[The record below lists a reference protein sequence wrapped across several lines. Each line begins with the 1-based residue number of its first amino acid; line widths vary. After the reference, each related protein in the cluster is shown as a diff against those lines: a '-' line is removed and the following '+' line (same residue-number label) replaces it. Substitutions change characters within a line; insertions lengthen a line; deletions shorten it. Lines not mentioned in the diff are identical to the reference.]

1 MLYQIS
7 NGAVEL
13 GAERILKKINFE
25 IRDTEKIAVVGRNG
39 GGKTTLLRL
48 IAGELELSK
57 RDSDEDIFIAKA
69 GNPEIGYLKQMA
81 FEDPAITLDEEI
93 RKVFRPI
100 LAMQER
106 MEFLLEKMN
115 KEAGNIS
122 KEDVLHSEDALQIE
136 DILHPEDTLYP
147 KDVLHSEDTL
157 HTKDALYSE
166 DTLHPEDALHSEDTL
181 PAADSLHAKEI
192 EEYTNLRE
200 EFEQIGG
207 YYYEKEYETMLRQFG
222 FSMEDKKRSLNQF
235 SGGQQTKLAFIKLL
249 LSKPDIL
256 LLDEPT
262 NHLDISTIE
271 WLEEYL
277 KNYKKAVVIV
287 SHDRMFLDKVVDVV
301 YEIEYGVIKRYPG
314 NYTKFMETKRVN
326 YEKQKKDYEL
336 QQKEIAR
343 LQMIVEKYKNTPTKV
358 AMTRSKLKQIEH
370 MEKIEAPDRF
380 DTHTFHANFKPN
392 RETGKEVL
400 HVQNL
405 EIGYDRTI
413 GTVTMEQRRKQ
424 RIGIIGGN
432 GLGKSTF
439 LKTLVGVIPALGG
452 EYSFGYQVDVG
463 YFDQQMAQYSS
474 KKTVLDE
481 FWDEYPTLDRTEVRS
496 SLGAFLFRQEE
507 VFKTVDML
515 SGGEKVRLA
524 LCKIFKTKPN
534 FLILDEPTN
543 HMDIIGKETLE
554 AMLRDFPG
562 SVLFVSHDRYF
573 IKQIADA
580 LLVFEEGAVRFLP
593 YGYEE
598 YMERKNGTYASSLD
612 QAAYGNREGERRK
625 SSQKES
631 AAEEMPVQK
640 GKESYT
646 LGKERSRLEKKQKRA
661 EEQIAETEQAIQE
674 KKDELMRPEYASSY
688 SKLGE
693 ISSQIEELEAEL
705 LELMEEWE
713 DIDQQ
718 LDKLE

>member
-1 MLYQIS
+1 MLYQIC

-13 GAERILKKINFE
+13 GAEMILKKINFE

-48 IAGELELSK
+48 IAGELTLAK

-69 GNPEIGYLKQMA
+69 GNPEIGYLKQIA
-81 FEDPAITLDEEI
+81 FEDPLISLDEEI

-115 KEAGNIS
+115 KEAGNI
-122 KEDVLHSEDALQIE
+122 
-136 DILHPEDTLYP
+136 P
-147 KDVLHSEDTL
+147 KD
-157 HTKDALYSE
+157 DA
-166 DTLHPEDALHSEDTL
+166 
-181 PAADSLHAKEI
+181 LHAKEI
-192 EEYTNLRE
+192 EEYTRLQE
-200 EFEQIGG
+200 EFESIGG

-222 FSMEDKKRSLNQF
+222 FTMEDKKKPLHQF

-314 NYTKFMETKRVN
+314 NYTKFMEMKRAN
-326 YEKQKKDYEL
+326 YEKQKKDYEM

-405 EIGYDRTI
+405 EIGYQQIICTI
-413 GTVTMEQRRKQ
+413 NMEQRRRQ

-439 LKTLVGVIPALGG
+439 LKTLVGIIPALGG

-543 HMDIIGKETLE
+543 HMDIVGKETLE

-580 LLVFEEGAVRFLP
+580 LLVFEEGKAEYLP

-598 YMERKNGTYASSLD
+598 YMERKNGTYASSVD
-612 QAAYGNREGERRK
+612 RAAFIKQEERRETVLHR
-625 SSQKES
+625 ES
-631 AAEEMPVQK
+631 VLEEVSVQK
-640 GKESYT
+640 GKESYA
-646 LGKERSRLEKKQKRA
+646 LGKERSRLEKKQKRL
-661 EEQIAETEQAIQE
+661 EQQIAETEQAIQE
-674 KKDELMRPEYASSY
+674 KKDEMMRPEYASSY

-693 ISSQIEELEAEL
+693 ISLQIEKLEAEL
-705 LELMEEWE
+705 LEFMEEWE
-713 DIDQQ
+713 GIDQQ
-718 LDKLE
+718 LENLE

>member
-1 MLYQIS
+1 MDTEGLMLYQIN

-13 GAERILKKINFE
+13 GAEIILKKINFE
-25 IRDTEKIAVVGRNG
+25 IRNSEKIAVVGRNG
-39 GGKTTLLRL
+39 CGKTTLLKL
-48 IAGELELSK
+48 IAGELKLLK
-57 RDSDEDIFIAKA
+57 RDSDEDIFITKS
-69 GNPEIGYLKQMA
+69 GNLEIGYLKQMA
-81 FEDPAITLDEEI
+81 FEDPSLTLDEEI

-106 MEFLLEKMN
+106 METLLHRINQASDN
-115 KEAGNIS
+115 KEI
-122 KEDVLHSEDALQIE
+122 K
-136 DILHPEDTLYP
+136 
-147 KDVLHSEDTL
+147 K
-157 HTKDALYSE
+157 
-166 DTLHPEDALHSEDTL
+166 
-181 PAADSLHAKEI
+181 AKEELYEKEI
-192 EEYTNLRE
+192 SEYTRLQE
-200 EFEQIGG
+200 EFESIGG
-207 YYYEKEYETMLRQFG
+207 YYYEKEYDTMLRQFG
-222 FSMEDKKRSLNQF
+222 FTMEDKKKPLNEF

-262 NHLDISTIE
+262 NHLDISMIE

-287 SHDRMFLDKVVDVV
+287 SHDRMFLDKIVDVV
-301 YEIEYGVIKRYPG
+301 YEIEYGVTKRYPG
-314 NYTKFMETKRVN
+314 NYTKFMETKRAN
-326 YEKQKKDYEL
+326 YEKQKKDYEM

-343 LQMIVEKYKNTPTKV
+343 LELIVEKYKNTPTKV

-400 HVQNL
+400 QVQDL
-405 EIGYDRTI
+405 EIGYDKVISTI
-413 GTVTMEQRRKQ
+413 NMQQHRGQ

-439 LKTLVGVIPALGG
+439 LKTLVGIIPPLGG

-496 SLGAFLFRQEE
+496 SLGAFLFSQEE

-543 HMDIIGKETLE
+543 HMDIVGKETLE

-573 IKQIADA
+573 IKQIAEA
-580 LLVFEEGAVRFLP
+580 LLVFEEGKVTYLP

-598 YMERKNGTYASSLD
+598 YLERKNGTYASSTD
-612 QAAYGNREGERRK
+612 RAIYERQEELK
-625 SSQKES
+625 KQELLKEQTM
-631 AAEEMPVQK
+631 AEYTMQK
-640 GKESYT
+640 GKESYE
-646 LGKERSRLEKKQKRA
+646 LGKERSRLEKRQKKA
-661 EEQIAETEQAIQE
+661 EELIAETEKEIQE
-674 KKDELMRPEYASSY
+674 KKDELLRPEYASSY
-688 SKLGE
+688 AKLGE
-693 ISSQIEELEAEL
+693 ITAEIEKKEQEL

-713 DIDQQ
+713 RIDQQ
-718 LDKLE
+718 LEELG

>member
-13 GAERILKKINFE
+13 GAELILKKINFE

-39 GGKTTLLRL
+39 SGKTTLLKL
-48 IAGELELSK
+48 ISGEVDLLK
-57 RDSDEDIFIAKA
+57 RDSDEDVFIAKA

-81 FEDPAITLDEEI
+81 FEDNTITVDQEI
-93 RKVFRPI
+93 RKVFHKI
-100 LAMQER
+100 HAMQDR
-106 MEFLLEKMN
+106 METLLAKMN
-115 KEAGNIS
+115 DEAANRNADEETHAREIKEYT
-122 KEDVLHSEDALQIE
+122 ALQ
-136 DILHPEDTLYP
+136 
-147 KDVLHSEDTL
+147 
-157 HTKDALYSE
+157 
-166 DTLHPEDALHSEDTL
+166 
-181 PAADSLHAKEI
+181 
-192 EEYTNLRE
+192 E
-200 EFEQIGG
+200 EFESIGG

-222 FSMEDKKRSLNQF
+222 FSQKDKFRPLNEF

-271 WLEEYL
+271 WLEDYL
-277 KNYKKAVVIV
+277 RNYKKAVVIV

-301 YEIEYGVIKRYPG
+301 YEIEYGVLKRYPG
-314 NYTKFMETKRVN
+314 NYTKFMETKRAN

-343 LQMIVEKYKNTPTKV
+343 LEMIVEKYKNTPTKV

-370 MEKIEAPDRF
+370 MEKIESPDRF
-380 DTHTFHANFKPN
+380 DTATFHANFKPN

-400 HVQNL
+400 RVHNL
-405 EIGYDRTI
+405 QIGYDKVLS
-413 GTVTMEQRRKQ
+413 TVNMEQFRKQ

-439 LKTLVGVIPALGG
+439 LKTLVGQIPPLGG
-452 EYSFGYQVDVG
+452 EAAFGYQVDIG
-463 YFDQQMAQYSS
+463 YFDQQMAQYNSN
-474 KKTVLDE
+474 KTVLDD

-496 SLGAFLFRQEE
+496 SLGAFMFSQEE
-507 VFKTVDML
+507 VFKNVNML

-543 HMDIIGKETLE
+543 HMDIVGKESLE

-573 IKQIADA
+573 IKQIADS
-580 LLVFEEGAVRFLP
+580 LLVFEDGEVKFLP

-598 YMERKNGTYASSLD
+598 YMERKNGTYAASVD
-612 QAAYGNREGERRK
+612 REIFAAK
-625 SSQKES
+625 D
-631 AAEEMPVQK
+631 AAARAAKAAMEAAGKVEPAPPQK
-640 GKESYT
+640 GKESYA
-646 LGKERSRLEKKQKRA
+646 LGKEISRLEKKLKKT
-661 EEQIAETEQAIQE
+661 EEQIASLEETIKH
-674 KKDELMRPEYASSY
+674 KKEEILLPEYASSY
-688 SKLGE
+688 SRLSE
-693 ISSQIEELEAEL
+693 ISAEIEELEAEL
-705 LELMEEWE
+705 LEVMEEWE
-713 DIDQQ
+713 NLDQQ
-718 LDKLE
+718 LSELS

>member
-13 GAERILKKINFE
+13 GAEVILKKINFE

-39 GGKTTLLRL
+39 CGKTTLLKL
-48 IAGELELSK
+48 IAGEVDLLK
-57 RDSDEDIFIAKA
+57 RDSDEDVFIAKA
-69 GNPEIGYLKQMA
+69 GSPEIGYLKQMA
-81 FEDPAITLDEEI
+81 FDDPTITVDEEI

-100 LAMQER
+100 MAMQER
-106 MEFLLEKMN
+106 IETLV
-115 KEAGNIS
+115 S
-122 KEDVLHSEDALQIE
+122 KLNTGAEMTVVDEE
-136 DILHPEDTLYP
+136 
-147 KDVLHSEDTL
+147 
-157 HTKDALYSE
+157 
-166 DTLHPEDALHSEDTL
+166 
-181 PAADSLHAKEI
+181 LHAKEI
-192 EEYTNLRE
+192 EEYTRLQE
-200 EFEQIGG
+200 EFESVGG

-222 FSMEDKKRSLNQF
+222 FAQEDKYRPLNEF

-271 WLEEYL
+271 WLEDYL
-277 KNYKKAVVIV
+277 KSYKKAVVIV

-301 YEIEYGVIKRYPG
+301 YEIEYKVTKRYPG
-314 NYTKFMETKRVN
+314 NYTKFMETKRAN

-343 LQMIVEKYKNTPTKV
+343 LEMIVEKYKNTPTKV

-370 MEKIEAPDRF
+370 MEKIESPDKF
-380 DTHTFHANFKPN
+380 DLHTFHANFKPE

-400 HVQNL
+400 RVQNL
-405 EIGYDRTI
+405 QIGYDHDHVLS
-413 GTVTMEQRRKQ
+413 TVSMEQTKRQ
-424 RIGIIGGN
+424 RIAIIGGN

-439 LKTLVGVIPALGG
+439 LKTLVGLIPALGG

-481 FWDEYPTLDRTEVRS
+481 FWDEYPNLDRTEVRS
-496 SLGAFLFRQEE
+496 SLGAFMFSQEE

-543 HMDIIGKETLE
+543 HMDIVGKETLE

-573 IKQIADA
+573 IKRIADA
-580 LLVFEEGAVRFLP
+580 LLIFEDGTVTYLP

-598 YMERKNGTYASSLD
+598 YLGRRNGTYAASVD
-612 QAAYGNREGERRK
+612 KGIYDAAD
-625 SSQKES
+625 
-631 AAEEMPVQK
+631 AAVKAAKAKALAEVKAQEPVPVQK
-640 GKESYT
+640 GKESYE
-646 LGKERSRLEKKQKRA
+646 LGRERSRLEKKLKKL
-661 EEQIAETEQAIQE
+661 EDQIATMEEAIE
-674 KKDELMRPEYASSY
+674 AKKEELLKPEYASSY

-693 ISSQIEELEAEL
+693 ITAEIEEKEMEL

-713 DIDQQ
+713 TADR
-718 LDKLE
+718 KLGELE

>member
-13 GAERILKKINFE
+13 GAELILKKINFE
-25 IRDTEKIAVVGRNG
+25 IRNTEKIAVVGRNG
-39 GGKTTLLRL
+39 CGKTTLLRL
-48 IAGELELSK
+48 IAGEVELLK
-57 RDSDEDIFIAKA
+57 RDSDEDVFIAKS

-81 FEDPAITLDEEI
+81 FEDHTITVDEEI

-106 MEFLLEKMN
+106 LEYLLNKMN
-115 KEAGNIS
+115 EETRQGNPDEELHAREIKEYT
-122 KEDVLHSEDALQIE
+122 ALQ
-136 DILHPEDTLYP
+136 
-147 KDVLHSEDTL
+147 
-157 HTKDALYSE
+157 
-166 DTLHPEDALHSEDTL
+166 
-181 PAADSLHAKEI
+181 
-192 EEYTNLRE
+192 E
-200 EFEQIGG
+200 EFEEIGG

-222 FSMEDKKRSLNQF
+222 FSQEDKYRPLKEF

-271 WLEEYL
+271 WLEDYL
-277 KNYKKAVVIV
+277 KSYKKAVVIV

-301 YEIEYGVIKRYPG
+301 YEIEYKVLKRYPG
-314 NYTKFMETKRVN
+314 NYTKFMETKRAN
-326 YEKQKKDYEL
+326 YEKQKKDYQL

-343 LQMIVEKYKNTPTKV
+343 LEMIVEKYKNTPTKV

-380 DTHTFHANFKPN
+380 DTHTFHANFKPG

-400 HVQNL
+400 RVHNL
-405 EIGYDRTI
+405 QIGYDKVLS
-413 GTVTMEQRRKQ
+413 TVNMQQTRGQ

-439 LKTLVGVIPALGG
+439 LKTLVGLIPPLGG
-452 EYSFGYQVDVG
+452 EAVFGYQVDVG
-463 YFDQQMAQYSS
+463 YFDQQMAQYTS

-496 SLGAFLFRQEE
+496 SLGAFMFSQED

-543 HMDIIGKETLE
+543 HMDIVGKETLE
-554 AMLRDFPG
+554 AMLKDFPG
-562 SVLFVSHDRYF
+562 TVLFVSHDRYF

-580 LLVFEEGAVRFLP
+580 LLVFEDDGVEFLP

-598 YMERKNGTYASSLD
+598 YMERKNGTYAASVD
-612 QAAYGNREGERRK
+612 RGIFEAKEAEARAAK
-625 SSQKES
+625 AAVK
-631 AAEEMPVQK
+631 AAEPEGPQK
-640 GKESYT
+640 GKESYA
-646 LGKERSRLEKKQKRA
+646 LGKERSRLEKKLSRM
-661 EEQIAETEQAIQE
+661 EEQIAEMEAAVE
-674 KKDELMRPEYASSY
+674 AKKEELLRPEYASSY

-693 ISSQIEELEAEL
+693 ITAEMEKLEEELM
-705 LELMEEWE
+705 ELMEEWE
-713 DIDQQ
+713 NVGQQ
-718 LDKLE
+718 LEELG

>member
-13 GAERILKKINFE
+13 GAEMILKKINFE

-39 GGKTTLLRL
+39 CGKTTLLKL
-48 IAGELELSK
+48 IAGEIELLK
-57 RDSDEDIFIAKA
+57 RDSDEDVFIAKA

-81 FEDPAITLDEEI
+81 FDDPKITVDEEI
-93 RKVFRPI
+93 RKVFRKI
-100 LAMQER
+100 AAMQER
-106 MEFLLEKMN
+106 MEVLL
-115 KEAGNIS
+115 
-122 KEDVLHSEDALQIE
+122 
-136 DILHPEDTLYP
+136 
-147 KDVLHSEDTL
+147 
-157 HTKDALYSE
+157 TKIDGT
-166 DTLHPEDALHSEDTL
+166 DG
-181 PAADSLHAKEI
+181 AASDGDLHAREI
-192 EEYTNLRE
+192 AEYTRLQE
-200 EFEQIGG
+200 EFESIGG

-222 FSMEDKKRSLNQF
+222 FSQEDKFRPLCEF

-277 KNYKKAVVIV
+277 KSYKKAVVIV

-301 YEIEYGVIKRYPG
+301 YEIEYKVLKRYPG

-343 LQMIVEKYKNTPTKV
+343 LEMIVEKYKNTPTKV

-370 MEKIEAPDRF
+370 MEKIESPDRF
-380 DTHTFHANFKPN
+380 DTQTFHANFKPN

-400 HVQNL
+400 RVQKL
-405 EIGYDRTI
+405 QIGYDHVLS
-413 GTVTMEQRRKQ
+413 TVTMEQRRQQ

-439 LKTLVGVIPALGG
+439 LKTLVGLIPGLGG
-452 EYSFGYQVDVG
+452 EFQFGYQVDIG
-463 YFDQQMAQYSS
+463 YFDQQMAQYTS

-496 SLGAFLFRQEE
+496 SLGAFMFSQDD

-543 HMDIIGKETLE
+543 HMDIVGKETLE
-554 AMLRDFPG
+554 SMLKDFPG
-562 SVLFVSHDRYF
+562 TVLFVSHDRYF
-573 IKQIADA
+573 IKQIANS
-580 LLVFEEGAVRFLP
+580 LLVFEGGEVTYLP

-598 YMERKNGTYASSLD
+598 YLERRNGTYAASVD
-612 QAAYGNREGERRK
+612 KYVFE
-625 SSQKES
+625 
-631 AAEEMPVQK
+631 AAEAKAKAAKAAQEAAEKKAAEPAPVQK
-640 GKESYT
+640 GKESYEM
-646 LGKERSRLEKKQKRA
+646 GRERSRLEKKLKKL
-661 EEQIAETEQAIQE
+661 EEKIAVLEEEVEE
-674 KKDELMRPEYASSY
+674 KKAELLKPEYASSY

-693 ISSQIEELEAEL
+693 ISAEIEEKEMEL
-705 LELMEEWE
+705 LETMEEWE
-713 DIDQQ
+713 STDGQ
-718 LDKLE
+718 LTALLEEIG

>member
-13 GAERILKKINFE
+13 GAELILKKINFE
-25 IRDTEKIAVVGRNG
+25 IHDTEKVAVVGRNG
-39 GGKTTLLRL
+39 SGKTTLLKL
-48 IAGELELSK
+48 IAGEVDLLK
-57 RDSDEDIFIAKA
+57 RDSDEEIFIAKA

-81 FEDPAITLDEEI
+81 FDDHTITLDEEI

-100 LAMQER
+100 LDMQER
-106 MEFLLEKMN
+106 METLLCKMN
-115 KEAGNIS
+115 QEREATVVD
-122 KEDVLHSEDALQIE
+122 EE
-136 DILHPEDTLYP
+136 
-147 KDVLHSEDTL
+147 
-157 HTKDALYSE
+157 LYSR
-166 DTLHPEDALHSEDTL
+166 
-181 PAADSLHAKEI
+181 EI
-192 EEYTNLRE
+192 KEYTSLQE
-200 EFEQIGG
+200 EFESIGG

-222 FSMEDKKRSLNQF
+222 FTQEDKKKPLNEF

-271 WLEEYL
+271 WLEDYL

-301 YEIEYGVIKRYPG
+301 YEIEYGVTKRYPG

-326 YEKQKKDYEL
+326 YEKQKKDYEM

-400 HVQNL
+400 RVQNL
-405 EIGYDRTI
+405 AIGYNKVLS
-413 GTVTMEQRRKQ
+413 TVNMEQRRGQ
-424 RIGIIGGN
+424 RIAIIGGN

-439 LKTLVGVIPALGG
+439 LKTLVGMIPPLGG

-463 YFDQQMAQYSS
+463 YFDQQMAQYTS

-496 SLGAFLFRQEE
+496 SLGAFMFSQEE

-543 HMDIIGKETLE
+543 HMDIVGKETLE

-580 LLVFEEGAVRFLP
+580 LLLFEENTVTYLP

-598 YMERKNGTYASSLD
+598 YLERKNGTYASSVD
-612 QAAYGNREGERRK
+612 KAYY
-625 SSQKES
+625 
-631 AAEEMPVQK
+631 AEESFLPKSVKKEIKQQENMPIQK
-640 GKESYT
+640 GKESYA
-646 LGKERSRLEKKQKRA
+646 LGKERSRLEKKLKKI
-661 EEQIAETEQAIQE
+661 EEQIEQTEQQIQE
-674 KKDELMRPEYASSY
+674 KKDEMMRPEYVSSY

-693 ISSQIEELEAEL
+693 LSKEIEIKEEELL
-705 LELMEEWE
+705 TLMEEWE
-713 DIDQQ
+713 NIDGQ
-718 LDKLE
+718 LSELLSSIS

>member
-1 MLYQIS
+1 MLYQIC

-13 GAERILKKINFE
+13 GAEMILKKINFE

-48 IAGELELSK
+48 ISGELELAK
-57 RDSDEDIFIAKA
+57 RDSDEDVFIAKA
-69 GNPEIGYLKQMA
+69 GNPEIGYLKQIA
-81 FEDPAITLDEEI
+81 FENPAITLDEEI
-93 RKVFRPI
+93 HKVFRPI

-106 MEFLLEKMN
+106 MEVLLEKMN
-115 KEAGNIS
+115 KEDGTLA
-122 KEDVLHSEDALQIE
+122 KDDA
-136 DILHPEDTLYP
+136 
-147 KDVLHSEDTL
+147 
-157 HTKDALYSE
+157 
-166 DTLHPEDALHSEDTL
+166 
-181 PAADSLHAKEI
+181 LHAKEI
-192 EEYTNLRE
+192 EEYTRLQE
-200 EFEQIGG
+200 EFEEIGG

-222 FSMEDKKRSLNQF
+222 FTMEDKKKPLHQF

-314 NYTKFMETKRVN
+314 NYTKFMETKRAN

-400 HVQNL
+400 RVQNL
-405 EIGYDRTI
+405 EIGYDQTI
-413 GTVTMEQRRKQ
+413 CTVNLEQYRKQ

-496 SLGAFLFRQEE
+496 SLGAFLFSQEE

-580 LLVFEEGAVRFLP
+580 LLVFEEGVVQYLP

-598 YMERKNGTYASSLD
+598 YIERKNGTYASSVD
-612 QAAYGNREGERRK
+612 QAVYAK
-625 SSQKES
+625 SRLDEAALHKEVS
-631 AAEEMPVQK
+631 TEEVPIQK
-640 GKESYT
+640 GKEAYA
-646 LGKERSRLEKKQKRA
+646 LGKERSRLEKKLKRI
-661 EEQIAETEQAIQE
+661 EEQITDTEQAIQE
-674 KKDELMRPEYASSY
+674 KKDEMMRPEYASSY

-693 ISSQIEELEAEL
+693 FSLQIEELDVEL

-718 LDKLE
+718 LKKI

>member
-1 MLYQIS
+1 MLYQIC
-7 NGAVEL
+7 NGTVEL
-13 GAERILKKINFE
+13 GAETILKKINFE

-48 IAGELELSK
+48 ISGELKLAK
-57 RDSDEDIFIAKA
+57 RDSDEDVFIAKA
-69 GNPEIGYLKQMA
+69 GNPEIGYLKQIA
-81 FEDPAITLDEEI
+81 FENPAMTLDEEI

-106 MEFLLEKMN
+106 IELLLEKMN
-115 KEAGNIS
+115 REAGNIS
-122 KEDVLHSEDALQIE
+122 KED
-136 DILHPEDTLYP
+136 T
-147 KDVLHSEDTL
+147 
-157 HTKDALYSE
+157 
-166 DTLHPEDALHSEDTL
+166 
-181 PAADSLHAKEI
+181 LHAKEI
-192 EEYTNLRE
+192 EEYTRLQE
-200 EFEQIGG
+200 EFEEIGG
-207 YYYEKEYETMLRQFG
+207 YYYEKEYDTMLRQFG
-222 FSMEDKKRSLNQF
+222 FTMEDKKKPLNQF
-235 SGGQQTKLAFIKLL
+235 SGGQQTKLSFIKLL

-301 YEIEYGVIKRYPG
+301 YEIEYGMMKRYPG
-314 NYTKFMETKRVN
+314 NYTKFMETKRAN

-400 HVQNL
+400 HVQDL
-405 EIGYDRTI
+405 RIGYDREI
-413 GTVTMEQRRKQ
+413 CSVSMEQYKRQ
-424 RIGIIGGN
+424 RVGIIGGN

-439 LKTLVGVIPALGG
+439 LKTLVGIIPALGG

-496 SLGAFLFRQEE
+496 SLGAFLFSQEE

-543 HMDIIGKETLE
+543 HMDIVGKETLE

-580 LLVFEEGAVRFLP
+580 LLVFEEGMVRYLP

-598 YMERKNGTYASSLD
+598 YLERKNGTYASSID
-612 QAAYGNREGERRK
+612 RAAYTGQDRERDTAFN
-625 SSQKES
+625 KEDMS
-631 AAEEMPVQK
+631 NENVVQR
-640 GKESYT
+640 GKESYV
-646 LGKERSRLEKKQKRA
+646 LGKERSRLEKKLKRT
-661 EEQIAETEQAIQE
+661 EEQITETEQAIQE
-674 KKDELMRPEYASSY
+674 KKDEMMRPEYASSY
-688 SKLGE
+688 AKLGE
-693 ISSQIEELEAEL
+693 ISLQIEKLESEL

-718 LDKLE
+718 LEKLE